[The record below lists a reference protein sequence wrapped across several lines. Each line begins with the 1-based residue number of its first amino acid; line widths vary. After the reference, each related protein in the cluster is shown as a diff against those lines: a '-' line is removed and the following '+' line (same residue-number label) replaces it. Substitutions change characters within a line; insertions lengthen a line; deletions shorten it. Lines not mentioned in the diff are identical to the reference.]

1 MLKNL
6 SIGMRLAAG
15 IGVLLALL
23 AAAAVAG
30 YLGTKGANERA
41 FALANVDLAIAQNAE
56 SARADFLDVR
66 RAGKDVLL
74 WLEEADKAPMR
85 KFNSQV
91 GTAAQSFRDRLAA
104 LEKVETDAKRL
115 DQVKGWR
122 QMIDEYEAGFAK
134 VFADIEAGKTPTAMA
149 GRIAFT
155 PYGGNADRL
164 VQETREYSQTT
175 LQRMDKV
182 VLPELARAAAASQRF
197 IVLFALAALL
207 AAVFGGVVLARS
219 ITIPVTRLTGLVG
232 KIAEDQDLTV
242 QIPVDSTDEI
252 GRMAVALN
260 GLVQKLN
267 DTFQTVSKS
276 AGQVLQ
282 NSMDVAKRA
291 GGNRQRAAEELERA
305 QKALELVTEMGKTAG
320 EVNAASGM
328 QAEIAKKAGKA
339 IDDLLKSL
347 KDVTELT
354 VAQTKEAQVATER
367 VSAMGDTGE
376 KVVSIAQKQA
386 ASVADASTA
395 INQMARAVEEMSTA
409 AVKATELGQGTLKA
423 AEEGGAAVHAT
434 VDGMKSIAESS
445 EQISEIISVITAIA
459 DQTNLLALNASI
471 EAARA
476 GEHGKGFA
484 VVADEVGKLAQ
495 RSAEAAKEITKLIKD
510 SSSRVAEG
518 NRLTDQSRSA
528 LQRIAEAGRANVQA
542 IGDISRVSGQL
553 AAGTRNVL
561 VSMEELNVLAGQIQ
575 QGAGAQGERRRQ
587 AAEALEALVKQAA
600 TISVS
605 ADELSRLS
613 QGIAG
618 DMGNVVGRTG
628 EVSVLTSAQA
638 GRSKSLVESTQA
650 SAERSKQTFEGAGVV
665 VGVTD
670 TLQGLS
676 TSLNQLV
683 SQFRTADSGSG
694 RAARA

>member
-670 TLQGLS
+670 TLQGL
-676 TSLNQLV
+676 
-683 SQFRTADSGSG
+683 
-694 RAARA
+694 

>member
-41 FALANVDLAIAQNAE
+41 FNLANVDLAIAQNAE
-56 SARADFLDVR
+56 SARAEFLDVR

-91 GTAAQSFRDRLAA
+91 GTAAQAFRSRLDA
-104 LEKVETDAKRL
+104 LEKIETDAKRL
-115 DQVKGWR
+115 DQIKGWR
-122 QMIDEYEAGFAK
+122 QMIEEYEAGFAK
-134 VFADIEAGKTPTAMA
+134 VFSDIEAGKTQTALA

-164 VQETREYSQTT
+164 VQETREYSQAT
-175 LQRMDKV
+175 LQRMEKV

-197 IVLFALAALL
+197 IGIFAFSAFL
-207 AAVFGGVVLARS
+207 AAVLGGVVLARG
-219 ITIPVTRLTGLVG
+219 ITVPVTRLTGLVG

-339 IDDLLKSL
+339 IEDLLKSL
-347 KDVTELT
+347 REVTELT
-354 VAQTKEAQVATER
+354 VAQTKEAKLATER

-386 ASVADASTA
+386 ASVAEASTA
-395 INQMARAVEEMSTA
+395 INQMAKAVEEMSMVA
-409 AVKATELGQGTLKA
+409 GRATELGQGTLKA

-542 IGDISRVSGQL
+542 IGDIARVSGQL

-561 VSMEELNVLAGQIQ
+561 ASMEELNVLAGQIQ

-587 AAEALEALVKQAA
+587 AAEALDALVKQAA

-628 EVSVLTSAQA
+628 EVTVLTSAQA

-665 VGVTD
+665 VGVTE

-676 TSLNQLV
+676 TSLNALV
-683 SQFRTADSGSG
+683 SQFRTAENV
-694 RAARA
+694 RTARA

>member
-6 SIGMRLAAG
+6 SIGKRLAAG
-15 IGVLLALL
+15 IAVLLALL
-23 AAAAVAG
+23 AAAALAG
-30 YLGTKGANERA
+30 YFGTKDANERA
-41 FALANVDLAIAQNAE
+41 NTLATIDATIAQNTE
-56 SARADFLDVR
+56 GARGDFIDVR

-74 WLEEADKAPMR
+74 WQEDADRTRMTRYNAE
-85 KFNSQV
+85 V
-91 GTAAQSFRDRLAA
+91 GAAADSFRSRCDA
-104 LEKVETDAKRL
+104 LEKVETDPKRL
-115 DQVKGWR
+115 EMIKAWR
-122 QMIDEYEAGFAK
+122 QMVADYEAGFA
-134 VFADIEAGKTPTAMA
+134 DTYSRISSGELKTANDSRVYFMK
-149 GRIAFT
+149 
-155 PYGGNADRL
+155 YGGNADRL
-164 VQETREYSQTT
+164 LAETKEYSETT
-175 LQRMDKV
+175 LKRMSNT
-182 VLPELARAAAASQRF
+182 VLPELRQAAAASQRF
-197 IVLFALAALL
+197 IVVFALAAFL
-207 AAVFGGVVLARS
+207 AAVLGGVVLARS
-219 ITIPVTRLTGLVG
+219 ITVPVTQLTSLVG

-242 QIPVDSTDEI
+242 QIPVESTDEI

-276 AGQVLQ
+276 AGQVLE
-282 NSMDVAKRA
+282 NALDVAKRA
-291 GGNRQRAAEELERA
+291 GGNRQRASEELERA

-328 QAEIAKKAGKA
+328 QAEIAKRAGKA
-339 IDDLLKSL
+339 IDELLKSL
-347 KDVTELT
+347 RDVAELT
-354 VAQTKEAQVATER
+354 VSQTKEAQVATER

-386 ASVADASTA
+386 ASVSEASTA
-395 INQMARAVEEMSTA
+395 INQMAKAVEEMS
-409 AVKATELGQGTLKA
+409 AVASKATELGQGTLKA
-423 AEEGGAAVHAT
+423 AEEGGQAVSAT

-518 NRLTDQSRSA
+518 NRLTDQSRAA
-528 LQRIAEAGRANVQA
+528 LQRIADAGRANVLA

-561 VSMEELNVLAGQIQ
+561 LSMEELNALAGQIQ
-575 QGAGAQGERRRQ
+575 QGAGQQGERRRQ
-587 AAEALEALVKQAA
+587 AAEALDTLVKQAA

-618 DMGNVVGRTG
+618 DMGAVVGRTDQ
-628 EVSVLTSAQA
+628 VATLTSAQA
-638 GRSKSLVESTQA
+638 GRSKTLVESTQA
-650 SAERSKQTFEGAGVV
+650 SADRSKQTFEGAGVV
-665 VGVTD
+665 VGVTE

-676 TSLNQLV
+676 TALNKV
-683 SQFRTADSGSG
+683 VAQFKTGDNGSG
-694 RAARA
+694 RAVRA

>member
-6 SIGMRLAAG
+6 SIGNRLAAG

-23 AAAAVAG
+23 AAAAIAG
-30 YLGTKGANERA
+30 YVGTKGANDRA
-41 FALANVDLAIAQNAE
+41 LALANVDMVIAQNAE
-56 SARADFLDVR
+56 GARGEFIDVR

-74 WLEEADKAPMR
+74 WLEEADKTPMR
-85 KFNSQV
+85 KFNAQV
-91 GTAAQSFRDRLAA
+91 GEHAQAFRERLAN
-104 LEKVETDAKRL
+104 LEKVEKDTKRL
-115 DQVKGWR
+115 EQIKSWR
-122 QMIDEYEAGFAK
+122 QMIDDYEAGFGK
-134 VFADIEAGKTPTAMA
+134 VFSDIEAGKTPTALA

-164 VQETREYSQTT
+164 IQETREYTQAT
-175 LQRMDKV
+175 LQRMEKV
-182 VLPELARAAAASQRF
+182 VLPELARAAGASQLF
-197 IVLFALAALL
+197 IVIFAVAALL
-207 AAVFGGVVLARS
+207 AAVLGGVVLARS
-219 ITIPVTRLTGLVG
+219 ITVPVTQLTNLVG
-232 KIAEDQDLTV
+232 RIAEDQDLTV
-242 QIPVDSTDEI
+242 QIPVESTDEI
-252 GRMAVALN
+252 GRMATALN

-276 AGQVLQ
+276 AGQVLE
-282 NSMDVAKRA
+282 NAMDVAKRA
-291 GGNRQRAAEELERA
+291 GGNRQRSAEELERA

-339 IDDLLKSL
+339 IEELLKSL
-347 KDVTELT
+347 RDVAELT
-354 VAQTKEAQVATER
+354 VSQTKEAQVATER

-386 ASVADASTA
+386 ASVSEASTA
-395 INQMARAVEEMSTA
+395 INQMAKAVEEMSTA
-409 AVKATELGQGTLKA
+409 ANKATELGQGTLKA
-423 AEEGGAAVHAT
+423 AEEGGTAVNAT

-518 NRLTDQSRSA
+518 NRLTDQSRAA
-528 LQRIAEAGRANVQA
+528 LQRIADAGRANVLA
-542 IGDISRVSGQL
+542 IGDIARVSGQL

-561 VSMEELNVLAGQIQ
+561 RSMEELNTLAGQIQ
-575 QGAGAQGERRRQ
+575 AGAGLQGERRRQ
-587 AAEALEALVKQAA
+587 AAEALDSLVRQAA

-618 DMGNVVGRTG
+618 DMGAVVGRTDQ
-628 EVSVLTSAQA
+628 VATLTSAQA

-650 SAERSKQTFEGAGVV
+650 SAERSKQTFDGAGVV
-665 VGVTD
+665 VGVTE

-676 TSLNQLV
+676 TSLNQIV
-683 SQFRTADSGSG
+683 AEFKTGSVGSG

>member
-23 AAAAVAG
+23 AATALAG
-30 YLGTKGANERA
+30 YFGMKGANDRA
-41 FALANVDLAIAQNAE
+41 NALATIDAAIAQNTE
-56 SARADFLDVR
+56 GARGDFIDVR

-74 WLEEADKAPMR
+74 WQAETDRTRVLRYNGEVGAAAD
-85 KFNSQV
+85 
-91 GTAAQSFRDRLAA
+91 SFRSRCDA
-104 LEKVETDAKRL
+104 LEKVETDPKRL
-115 DQVKGWR
+115 EMIKAWR
-122 QMIDEYEAGFAK
+122 QMVADYEAGW
-134 VFADIEAGKTPTAMA
+134 ADTY
-149 GRIAFT
+149 GRITSGELKTANDSRIYFMQ
-155 PYGGNADRL
+155 YGGNADRL
-164 VQETREYSQTT
+164 LAETKEYSEAT
-175 LQRMDKV
+175 LKRMAGT
-182 VLPELARAAAASQRF
+182 VLPELQRSAAASQRF
-197 IVLFALAALL
+197 IVIFAFAAFL

-219 ITIPVTRLTGLVG
+219 ITVPVTRLTGLVG

-267 DTFQTVSKS
+267 DTFQSVSKS

-282 NSMDVAKRA
+282 NSVDVAKRA

-628 EVSVLTSAQA
+628 EVTVLTSAQA
-638 GRSKSLVESTQA
+638 GRSKALVESTQA

-683 SQFRTADSGSG
+683 SQFRTADNGSG

>member
-6 SIGMRLAAG
+6 SIGMRLAVG
-15 IGVLLALL
+15 IGLLLALL
-23 AAAAVAG
+23 AATALAG
-30 YLGTKGANERA
+30 YFGTKGSNERA
-41 FALANVDLAIAQNAE
+41 NALATIDATIAQNTE
-56 SARADFLDVR
+56 GARGDFIDVR

-74 WLEEADKAPMR
+74 WQAETDRTRVLRYNGEVGAAAD
-85 KFNSQV
+85 
-91 GTAAQSFRDRLAA
+91 SFRSRCDA
-104 LEKVETDAKRL
+104 LEKVETDPKRL
-115 DQVKGWR
+115 EMIKAWR
-122 QMIDEYEAGFAK
+122 QMVAEYEAGFADTY
-134 VFADIEAGKTPTAMA
+134 ARINSGELKTANDS
-149 GRIAFT
+149 RIYFT
-155 PYGGNADRL
+155 RYGGNADRL
-164 VQETREYSQTT
+164 LAETKEYSQTT
-175 LQRMDKV
+175 LKRMANT
-182 VLPELARAAAASQRF
+182 VLPELQRSAAASQRF
-197 IVLFALAALL
+197 ILIFAFAAFL

-267 DTFQTVSKS
+267 DTFQTVSRS

-339 IDDLLKSL
+339 IEDLLKSL
-347 KDVTELT
+347 RDVTELT

-376 KVVSIAQKQA
+376 KVVAIAQKQA
-386 ASVADASTA
+386 ASVAEASNA
-395 INQMARAVEEMSTA
+395 INQMAKAVEEMSSVA
-409 AVKATELGQGTLKA
+409 GKATELGQGTLKA
-423 AEEGGAAVHAT
+423 AEEGGSAVSAT

-518 NRLTDQSRSA
+518 NRLTDQSRAA
-528 LQRIAEAGRANVQA
+528 LLRIADAGRANVLA

-561 VSMEELNVLAGQIQ
+561 RSMEELNTLAGQIQ
-575 QGAGAQGERRRQ
+575 QGAGAQGERRKQ
-587 AAEALEALVKQAA
+587 AAEALDALVKQAA

-618 DMGNVVGRTG
+618 DMGAVVGRTG

-638 GRSKSLVESTQA
+638 GRSKTLVESTQA

-665 VGVTD
+665 VGVTE

-683 SQFRTADSGSG
+683 SEFRTADHGSG

>member
-459 DQTNLLALNASI
+459 DQTNLLALNATI

>member
-6 SIGMRLAAG
+6 SIGNRLAVG

-23 AAAAVAG
+23 AAAAFAG
-30 YLGTKGANERA
+30 YVGTKGANDRA
-41 FALANVDLAIAQNAE
+41 LQLANVEMTIAQNAE
-56 SARADFLDVR
+56 SARAEFLDVR

-74 WLEEADKAPMR
+74 WLEEADKTQMR
-85 KFNSQV
+85 KFNAQV
-91 GTAAQSFRDRLAA
+91 GERAQAFRERLAN
-104 LEKVETDAKRL
+104 LEKVEKDSRRIEQIKS
-115 DQVKGWR
+115 WR
-122 QMIDEYEAGFAK
+122 QMIDEYEAGFGR
-134 VFADIEAGKTPTAMA
+134 VFTDIEAGKITTALA
-149 GRIAFT
+149 GRVAFT

-164 VQETREYSQTT
+164 IQETREYSQTT
-175 LQRMDKV
+175 LDRMEKV
-182 VLPELARAAAASQRF
+182 VLPELARASAASQRF
-197 IVLFALAALL
+197 IVVFALAAFVS
-207 AAVFGGVVLARS
+207 AVLGGAVLARG
-219 ITIPVTRLTGLVG
+219 ITIPVTKLTALVG
-232 KIAEDQDLTV
+232 RIAEDQDLTV
-242 QIPVDSTDEI
+242 QIPVESTDEV
-252 GRMAVALN
+252 GRMAAALN
-260 GLVQKLN
+260 GLVSKLN
-267 DTFQTVSKS
+267 ETFLTVSSS
-276 AGQVLQ
+276 ANQVLH
-282 NSMDVAKRA
+282 NAMDVAKRA

-305 QKALELVTEMGKTAG
+305 QKALDLVTEMGKTAG
-320 EVNAASGM
+320 EVNAASGA
-328 QAEIAKKAGKA
+328 QAEIARKAGKA
-339 IDDLLKSL
+339 IEELLASL
-347 KDVTELT
+347 REVTELT
-354 VAQTKEAQVATER
+354 AAQTKEAQVATER

-386 ASVADASTA
+386 ASVAEASTA
-395 INQMARAVEEMSTA
+395 INQMAKAVEEMGSVA
-409 AVKATELGQGTLKA
+409 SRATELGQGTLKA
-423 AEEGGAAVHAT
+423 AEEGGSAVLAT

-510 SSSRVAEG
+510 SSARVAEG
-518 NRLTDQSRSA
+518 NRLTDQSRGA

-542 IGDISRVSGQL
+542 INDIARVSVQL
-553 AAGTRNVL
+553 ASGTRNVL
-561 VSMEELNVLAGQIQ
+561 RSMEELNVLAGQIQ
-575 QGAGAQGERRRQ
+575 QGAGQQGERRRQ
-587 AAEALEALVKQAA
+587 AADALDALVKQAA

-605 ADELSRLS
+605 ADQLSRIS

-618 DMGNVVGRTG
+618 DMGVVVNRTG
-628 EVSVLTSAQA
+628 EVSTLTSAQA
-638 GRSKSLVESTQA
+638 VRSRTLVESTQA

-665 VGVTD
+665 VGVTE

-683 SQFRTADSGSG
+683 SQFRTAENGSG